1 MKDNRK
7 EIGVMKAKLLKE
19 IRKDFKFKHKNGKWH
34 VLEYGCYYRRYID
47 FEDAFE
53 SVLSYL
59 STHHNKIF
67 DWPWYGIKQEYT
79 VKVNTRKFNK
89 L

>member
-1 MKDNRK
+1 MK
-7 EIGVMKAKLLKE
+7 VKLLKE

-34 VLEYGCYYRRYID
+34 VLEYGCYYRRYIN
-47 FEDAFE
+47 FEDALE

-59 STHHNKIF
+59 SIHHYKLF
-67 DWPWYGIKQEYT
+67 DWPWHGIKQQYIIKT
-79 VKVNTRKFNK
+79 QTRKFNK